1 MRISERDKV
10 RKARAAARRVESKDA
25 AYTRVTMDKEHSVR
39 ISRAF
44 YDGLKDKENFE
55 FVCAS

>member
-1 MRISERDKV
+1 
-10 RKARAAARRVESKDA
+10 
-25 AYTRVTMDKEHSVR
+25 MDKEHSVR